1 VNITA
6 FAKIMK
12 KYDKVTGWH
21 LAPIYMKEVE
31 SSYFVV
37 SKKVIEYAGVPIRI
51 RENCCAAF
59 SQRLRVQMKYFSE
72 IERIVSLLIDHADS
86 QAVN

>member
-6 FAKIMK
+6 FAKITK

-31 SSYFVV
+31 YSSFVI
-37 SKKVIEYAGVPIRI
+37 SKKVNPLHTQIVTSKQHVTFVQKRKV
-51 RENCCAAF
+51 RHLKNSTKF
-59 SQRLRVQMKYFSE
+59 SLDVMFSE
-72 IERIVSLLIDHADS
+72 LSP
-86 QAVN
+86 